1 MARLR
6 APHLRGTL
14 LCLAAGVAF
23 SVSPILIQ
31 VAYAHGAA
39 VTGVLAWRY
48 LAAALLLVGI
58 ARRKMLRVPLR
69 AALGAFVLG
78 AVVYALDSALF
89 FGSLERT
96 SAPLASLVHY
106 AHLVL
111 VVGVAAMIGRERLTR
126 RRLLALV
133 GIFGGVALVGGAAV
147 NPDLVG
153 IGMALGSAAAYAVY
167 ILLSDRLLRDA
178 DPMALAAFLTAG
190 AATSFFV
197 AGGVLGSLGT
207 VGGPAGLA
215 CLVGAA
221 LVGSVFAVT
230 SFLKGVRLVGPSTA
244 SLLVTV
250 EVPVT
255 IALAAVVLKQHL
267 TSPQLAGAGLVVA
280 AIVAMQLRR
289 RPKLRLVPQPPRR
302 DAASRSSPT
311 GLARGRQA
319 RALRRL
325 RPSSYVPGISGTRGT
340 SAVKC
345 SSFSRIQATPP
356 VE

>member
-1 MARLR
+1 L
-6 APHLRGTL
+6 
-14 LCLAAGVAF
+14 LAA
-23 SVSPILIQ
+23 
-31 VAYAHGAA
+31 
-39 VTGVLAWRY
+39 LAR
-48 LAAALLLVGI
+48 G
-58 ARRKMLRVPLR
+58 KMLRLPRR
-69 AALGAFVLG
+69 AVLGAFLLG

-89 FGSLERT
+89 FGSMERT

-126 RRLLALV
+126 RRLVALV
-133 GIFGGVALVGGAAV
+133 GIFGGVALVGGAAT

-153 IGMALGSAAAYAVY
+153 VGMALGSAAAYAVY

-178 DPMALAAFLTAG
+178 DPIALAAYLTAG

-230 SFLKGVRLVGPSTA
+230 SFLKGVHLVGPSTA
-244 SLLVTV
+244 SLLVTI

-280 AIVAMQLRR
+280 AIVTMQLRR
-289 RPKLRLVPQPPRR
+289 RRRGDVLQPLA
-302 DAASRSSPT
+302 DA
-311 GLARGRQA
+311 
-319 RALRRL
+319 
-325 RPSSYVPGISGTRGT
+325 
-340 SAVKC
+340 SA
-345 SSFSRIQATPP
+345 
-356 VE
+356 

>member
-14 LCLAAGVAF
+14 FCLAAGVAF
-23 SVSPILIQ
+23 SVSPILVQI
-31 VAYAHGAA
+31 AYDHGAA

-58 ARRKMLRVPLR
+58 ARRKLLRVPVR
-69 AALGAFVLG
+69 AAVAAFLLGAF
-78 AVVYALDSALF
+78 VYALDSALF

-111 VVGVAAMIGRERLTR
+111 VVGVAAMLGRERLTR
-126 RRLLALV
+126 RRLAALTA
-133 GIFGGVALVGGAAV
+133 IFGGVALVGGTAV

-153 IGMALGSAAAYAVY
+153 IGMALGSAVAYAVY

-178 DPMALAAFLTAG
+178 DPIALAAYLTFG
-190 AATSFFV
+190 AASSFFV
-197 AGGVLGSLGT
+197 VGGLLGSLGT
-207 VGGPAGLA
+207 VGGTAGLV
-215 CLVGAA
+215 CLTGAA
-221 LVGSVFAVT
+221 LVGSVFAVV

-255 IALAAVVLKQHL
+255 IVLAAVVLKQNL
-267 TSPQLAGAGLVVA
+267 TPEQLTGAAFVVA
-280 AIVAMQLRR
+280 AIVGMQLRR
-289 RPKLRLVPQPPRR
+289 RPKLRLVP
-302 DAASRSSPT
+302 SSPAPASPP
-311 GLARGRQA
+311 LALA
-319 RALRRL
+319 
-325 RPSSYVPGISGTRGT
+325 
-340 SAVKC
+340 
-345 SSFSRIQATPP
+345 P
-356 VE
+356 VERLAA

>member
-6 APHLRGTL
+6 LPHVRGTL
-14 LCLAAGVAF
+14 FCLAAGVAF
-23 SVSPILIQ
+23 SVSPVLIQ

-48 LAAALLLVGI
+48 LAAALLLVVI
-58 ARRKMLRVPLR
+58 AGRKMVRVPLR

-89 FGSLERT
+89 FGSLEHT

-133 GIFGGVALVGGAAV
+133 GVFGGVALVGGAAV

-153 IGMALGSAAAYAVY
+153 VGMALGSAAAYAVY

-178 DPMALAAFLTAG
+178 DPIALAAFLTMG
-190 AATSFFV
+190 AATSFFA
-197 AGGVLGSLGT
+197 AGGLLGSLGT
-207 VGGPAGLA
+207 VGGVSGLA

-244 SLLVTV
+244 SLLMTV

-255 IALAAVVLKQHL
+255 IALAAIVLKQHL
-267 TSPQLAGAGLVVA
+267 TSPQLVGAGLVVA
-280 AIVAMQLRR
+280 AIVGMQLRR
-289 RPKLRLVPQPPRR
+289 RPKLRRVERPAILPRPLEPGEQL
-302 DAASRSSPT
+302 AA
-311 GLARGRQA
+311 AA
-319 RALRRL
+319 
-325 RPSSYVPGISGTRGT
+325 
-340 SAVKC
+340 
-345 SSFSRIQATPP
+345 
-356 VE
+356 

>member
-1 MARLR
+1 MARFR
-6 APHLRGTL
+6 TPGIRGTL
-14 LCLAAGVAF
+14 LCLAAGMAF

-48 LAAALLLVGI
+48 LAATALLVGI
-58 ARRKMLRVPLR
+58 AGKKMLRVPLR
-69 AALGAFVLG
+69 ASISAFALG
-78 AVVYALDSALF
+78 AVVYAVDSALF
-89 FGSLERT
+89 YGSLERT

-126 RRLLALV
+126 RRLGALV
-133 GIFGGVALVGGAAV
+133 AIFGGVALVGGAAV
-147 NPDLVG
+147 NPDTVG

-190 AATSFFV
+190 AATSFVV
-197 AGGVLGSLGT
+197 AGGIVGSLGK
-207 VGGPAGLA
+207 VGGPAGFA

-250 EVPVT
+250 EVPLT
-255 IALAAVVLKQHL
+255 IALAAIVLKQHM
-267 TSPQLAGAGLVVA
+267 TSPQLAGAALVVA
-280 AIVAMQLRR
+280 AIVGMQLRR
-289 RPKLRLVPQPPRR
+289 RPKLRLVERP
-302 DAASRSSPT
+302 AT
-311 GLARGRQA
+311 VV
-319 RALRRL
+319 RALE
-325 RPSSYVPGISGTRGT
+325 PGEQL
-340 SAVKC
+340 A
-345 SSFSRIQATPP
+345 AAA
-356 VE
+356 

>member
-6 APHLRGTL
+6 APHFRGTL
-14 LCLAAGVAF
+14 FCLVAGVAF

-31 VAYAHGAA
+31 IAYDHGAA
-39 VTGVLAWRY
+39 ITGVLAWRY
-48 LAAALLLVGI
+48 LAAALLLVGL
-58 ARRKMLRVPLR
+58 AGRKMIRIPLR
-69 AALGAFVLG
+69 AALSAFALG
-78 AVVYALDSALF
+78 AIVYALDSALF

-126 RRLLALV
+126 RRLIALV
-133 GIFGGVALVGGAAV
+133 GIFGGVALVGGAAT

-153 IGMALGSAAAYAVY
+153 VGMALGSAAAYAVY

-178 DPMALAAFLTAG
+178 DPMALAAYLTLG
-190 AATSFFV
+190 AASTFFV
-197 AGGVLGSLGT
+197 AGGLLGSLGT

-255 IALAAVVLKQHL
+255 ITLAAVVLKQHMS
-267 TSPQLAGAGLVVA
+267 TPQLAGAALVVA
-280 AIVAMQLRR
+280 AIVGMQLRW
-289 RPKLRLVPQPPRR
+289 RPRAGVRLPPH
-302 DAASRSSPT
+302 P
-311 GLARGRQA
+311 
-319 RALRRL
+319 RA
-325 RPSSYVPGISGTRGT
+325 T
-340 SAVKC
+340 
-345 SSFSRIQATPP
+345 
-356 VE
+356 

>member
-1 MARLR
+1 MTRLR

-14 LCLAAGVAF
+14 FCLAAGVAF

-31 VAYAHGAA
+31 VAYSHGAA

-48 LAAALLLVGI
+48 LVAAILLVGI
-58 ARRKMLRVPLR
+58 AGRKMLRVPAR
-69 AALGAFVLG
+69 AALGAFFLG

-126 RRLLALV
+126 RRLVALA

-178 DPMALAAFLTAG
+178 DPMALAAYLTAG
-190 AATSFFV
+190 AATSFMV
-197 AGGVLGSLGT
+197 AGAVLGSLGT
-207 VGGPAGLA
+207 VGGPTGLA
-215 CLVGAA
+215 CLVVAA

-255 IALAAVVLKQHL
+255 IVLAAVVLKQHL
-267 TSPQLAGAGLVVA
+267 TPPQLAGAGLVVA
-280 AIVAMQLRR
+280 AIVGMQLRR
-289 RPKLRLVPQPPRR
+289 RPKLRLVPSP
-302 DAASRSSPT
+302 AALPL
-311 GLARGRQA
+311 LAEPA
-319 RALRRL
+319 ELRA
-325 RPSSYVPGISGTRGT
+325 
-340 SAVKC
+340 A
-345 SSFSRIQATPP
+345 
-356 VE
+356 

>member
-1 MARLR
+1 MARFR
-6 APHLRGTL
+6 TPGLRGTL
-14 LCLAAGVAF
+14 LCLAAGMAF

-48 LAAALLLVGI
+48 LAATALLVGI
-58 ARRKMLRVPLR
+58 AGRKMLRVPFR
-69 AALGAFVLG
+69 ASISAFALG
-78 AVVYALDSALF
+78 AVVYATDSALF
-89 FGSLERT
+89 YGSLERT

-126 RRLLALV
+126 RRVGALV
-133 GIFGGVALVGGAAV
+133 AIFGGVALVGGAAV
-147 NPDLVG
+147 NPDVVG

-190 AATSFFV
+190 AATSFIV
-197 AGGVLGSLGT
+197 AGGVVGSLGK
-207 VGGPAGLA
+207 VGGPAGFA

-255 IALAAVVLKQHL
+255 IALAAIVLKQHL
-267 TSPQLAGAGLVVA
+267 TSPQLAGAALVVV

-289 RPKLRLVPQPPRR
+289 RPKLRRVERPATMPRPLEPGEQL
-302 DAASRSSPT
+302 AA
-311 GLARGRQA
+311 AA
-319 RALRRL
+319 
-325 RPSSYVPGISGTRGT
+325 
-340 SAVKC
+340 
-345 SSFSRIQATPP
+345 
-356 VE
+356 

>member
-6 APHLRGTL
+6 LPHVRGTL
-14 LCLAAGVAF
+14 LCLAAGIAF
-23 SVSPILIQ
+23 SVSPVLVQ
-31 VAYAHGAA
+31 VAYSHGAA

-48 LAAALLLVGI
+48 LAAALLLAGL
-58 ARRKMLRVPLR
+58 ARGKMLRVPRR

-89 FGSLERT
+89 FGSMERT

-126 RRLLALV
+126 RRLVALV
-133 GIFGGVALVGGAAV
+133 GIFAGVALVGGAAT

-153 IGMALGSAAAYAVY
+153 VAMALGSAAAYAVY

-178 DPMALAAFLTAG
+178 DPIALAAYLTTG

-197 AGGVLGSLGT
+197 AGGLLGSLGT

-215 CLVGAA
+215 CLGGAA

-230 SFLKGVRLVGPSTA
+230 SFLKGVHLVGPSTA

-255 IALAAVVLKQHL
+255 IALAAVVLKQHM

-280 AIVAMQLRR
+280 AIVTMQLRYR
-289 RPKLRLVPQPPRR
+289 RRAERLQP
-302 DAASRSSPT
+302 A
-311 GLARGRQA
+311 
-319 RALRRL
+319 
-325 RPSSYVPGISGTRGT
+325 
-340 SAVKC
+340 
-345 SSFSRIQATPP
+345 
-356 VE
+356 

>member
-1 MARLR
+1 MARFR
-6 APHLRGTL
+6 TPGIRGTL
-14 LCLAAGVAF
+14 LCLAAGMAF

-48 LAAALLLVGI
+48 LAATALLVGI
-58 ARRKMLRVPLR
+58 AGRKMLRVPLK
-69 AALGAFVLG
+69 ASVSAFALG
-78 AVVYALDSALF
+78 AVVYAIDSALF
-89 FGSLERT
+89 YGSLERT

-126 RRLLALV
+126 RRLGALV
-133 GIFGGVALVGGAAV
+133 AIFGGVALVGGAAV
-147 NPDLVG
+147 NPDMVG
-153 IGMALGSAAAYAVY
+153 VGMALGSAAAYAVY

-190 AATSFFV
+190 AATSFVV
-197 AGGVLGSLGT
+197 AGGVLGSLT
-207 VGGPAGLA
+207 KVGGPAGFA

-255 IALAAVVLKQHL
+255 IALAAIVLKQHL
-267 TSPQLAGAGLVVA
+267 TSPQLAGAALVVV
-280 AIVAMQLRR
+280 AIVGMQLRR
-289 RPKLRLVPQPPRR
+289 RPKLRIVERP
-302 DAASRSSPT
+302 AT
-311 GLARGRQA
+311 VV
-319 RALRRL
+319 RALE
-325 RPSSYVPGISGTRGT
+325 PGEQL
-340 SAVKC
+340 A
-345 SSFSRIQATPP
+345 AAA
-356 VE
+356 

>member
-1 MARLR
+1 MARFR
-6 APHLRGTL
+6 APGLRGTL
-14 LCLAAGVAF
+14 LSLAAGVAF

-31 VAYAHGAA
+31 VAYNHGAA

-48 LAAALLLVGI
+48 LAASALLVGI
-58 ARRKMLRVPLR
+58 AGRKLLRVPVR

-78 AVVYALDSALF
+78 AVVYAVDSALF

-126 RRLLALV
+126 RRLVALV
-133 GIFGGVALVGGAAV
+133 GIFGGVALVGGAAT

-153 IGMALGSAAAYAVY
+153 IGMALGSAAAYGVY

-178 DPMALAAFLTAG
+178 DPMALAAYLTAG

-207 VGGPAGLA
+207 VGGPTGLV
-215 CLVGAA
+215 CLVVAA

-255 IALAAVVLKQHL
+255 IALAAIVLKQHL
-267 TSPQLAGAGLVVA
+267 TPMQLAGAGLVVA
-280 AIVAMQLRR
+280 AIVGMQLRR
-289 RPKLRLVPQPPRR
+289 RPKLRLVRSP
-302 DAASRSSPT
+302 AALPLEGERAEP
-311 GLARGRQA
+311 LAA
-319 RALRRL
+319 
-325 RPSSYVPGISGTRGT
+325 
-340 SAVKC
+340 
-345 SSFSRIQATPP
+345 
-356 VE
+356 

>member
-6 APHLRGTL
+6 APGLRGTL
-14 LCLAAGVAF
+14 LSLAAGVAF

-31 VAYAHGAA
+31 VAYNHGAA
-39 VTGVLAWRY
+39 VSGVLAWRY
-48 LAAALLLVGI
+48 LAATALLVGI
-58 ARRKMLRVPLR
+58 AGRKALRVPVQ
-69 AALGAFVLG
+69 AAVGAFVLG
-78 AVVYALDSALF
+78 AFVYAADSALF
-89 FGSLERT
+89 YSSLERT

-111 VVGVAAMIGRERLTR
+111 VVGVAALIGRERLTR
-126 RRLLALV
+126 RRLVALV
-133 GIFGGVALVGGAAV
+133 GIFGGVALVGGAAT
-147 NPDLVG
+147 NPDPVG

-178 DPMALAAFLTAG
+178 DPMALAAYLTAG
-190 AATSFFV
+190 AATTFLV

-255 IALAAVVLKQHL
+255 IVLAATVLGQRL
-267 TSPQLAGAGLVVA
+267 TPPQLAGAALVVA
-280 AIVAMQLRR
+280 AIVGMQLRR
-289 RPKLRLVPQPPRR
+289 RPRLRLVETPAALPPALESAEPI
-302 DAASRSSPT
+302 AA
-311 GLARGRQA
+311 
-319 RALRRL
+319 
-325 RPSSYVPGISGTRGT
+325 
-340 SAVKC
+340 
-345 SSFSRIQATPP
+345 
-356 VE
+356 

>member
-6 APHLRGTL
+6 APGFRGTL

-48 LAAALLLVGI
+48 LAATALLVGV
-58 ARRKMLRVPLR
+58 AGRKILLVPPK
-69 AALGAFVLG
+69 AAIGAFILG
-78 AVVYALDSALF
+78 AVVYAGDAALF
-89 FGSLERT
+89 FGSLERI

-111 VVGVAAMIGRERLTR
+111 VVGVAAMVGRERLTR
-126 RRLLALV
+126 RRLFALV

-147 NPDLVG
+147 NPDRAG
-153 IGMALGSAAAYAVY
+153 IAMALGSAAAYALY
-167 ILLSDRLLRDA
+167 ILFSDRMLRDT
-178 DPMALAAFLTAG
+178 DPIALAAYLTAG
-190 AATSFFV
+190 AATSFIV
-197 AGGVLGSLGT
+197 AGTALGT
-207 VGGPAGLA
+207 LSRVGGPAGLA

-255 IALAAVVLKQHL
+255 IALAAVVLGQHM
-267 TSPQLAGAGLVVA
+267 TPPQLLGAAVVVS
-280 AIVAMQLRR
+280 AIVGMQLRR
-289 RPKLRLVPQPPRR
+289 RPR
-302 DAASRSSPT
+302 
-311 GLARGRQA
+311 
-319 RALRRL
+319 RRL
-325 RPSSYVPGISGTRGT
+325 
-340 SAVKC
+340 AV
-345 SSFSRIQATPP
+345 
-356 VE
+356 

>member
-1 MARLR
+1 MARFR
-6 APHLRGTL
+6 APGLRGTL
-14 LCLAAGVAF
+14 LSLAAGVAF

-31 VAYAHGAA
+31 VAYNHGAA

-48 LAAALLLVGI
+48 LAASALLVGI
-58 ARRKMLRVPLR
+58 AGRKLLRVPVR

-78 AVVYALDSALF
+78 AVVYAADSALF

-126 RRLLALV
+126 RRLVALV
-133 GIFGGVALVGGAAV
+133 GIFGGVALVGGAAT

-153 IGMALGSAAAYAVY
+153 IGMALGSAAAYGVY

-178 DPMALAAFLTAG
+178 DPMALAAYLTAG

-207 VGGPAGLA
+207 VGGPTGIV
-215 CLVGAA
+215 CLVVAA

-255 IALAAVVLKQHL
+255 IALAAIVLKQHL
-267 TSPQLAGAGLVVA
+267 TPMQLAGAGLVVA
-280 AIVAMQLRR
+280 AIVGMQLRR
-289 RPKLRLVPQPPRR
+289 RPKLRLVRSP
-302 DAASRSSPT
+302 AALPLEGERAEP
-311 GLARGRQA
+311 LAA
-319 RALRRL
+319 
-325 RPSSYVPGISGTRGT
+325 
-340 SAVKC
+340 
-345 SSFSRIQATPP
+345 
-356 VE
+356 

>member
-1 MARLR
+1 MARFR
-6 APHLRGTL
+6 TPGLRGTL
-14 LCLAAGVAF
+14 LCLAAGMAF

-48 LAAALLLVGI
+48 VAATALLMGLAG
-58 ARRKMLRVPLR
+58 RKVLRIP
-69 AALGAFVLG
+69 LGAAVSAFALG
-78 AVVYALDSALF
+78 AVVYASDSALF
-89 FGSLERT
+89 YGSLERT

-126 RRLLALV
+126 RRLGALV
-133 GIFGGVALVGGAAV
+133 AIFGGVALVGGAAV
-147 NPDLVG
+147 NPDRLG

-178 DPMALAAFLTAG
+178 DPMALAAYLTAG
-190 AATSFFV
+190 AATSFVV
-197 AGGVLGSLGT
+197 AGGVLGSLGK
-207 VGGPAGLA
+207 VGGTAGLA

-250 EVPVT
+250 EVPIT
-255 IALAAVVLKQHL
+255 IALAAVVLKQHM
-267 TSPQLAGAGLVVA
+267 TPTQLAGAGLVVV
-280 AIVAMQLRR
+280 AIMAMQLRR
-289 RPKLRLVPQPPRR
+289 RPNSQVVARR
-302 DAASRSSPT
+302 A
-311 GLARGRQA
+311 
-319 RALRRL
+319 
-325 RPSSYVPGISGTRGT
+325 
-340 SAVKC
+340 
-345 SSFSRIQATPP
+345 ATPLALEP
-356 VE
+356 AEQLAA

>member
-14 LCLAAGVAF
+14 LCLVAGVAF
-23 SVSPILIQ
+23 SISPILIQ
-31 VAYAHGAA
+31 VAYSHGAA
-39 VTGVLAWRY
+39 VSGVLAWRY

-58 ARRKMLRVPLR
+58 AGRKVFHVPVR

-89 FGSLERT
+89 YGSLERT

-126 RRLLALV
+126 RRLLALA
-133 GIFGGVALVGGAAV
+133 GILGGVALVGGAAA

-153 IGMALGSAAAYAVY
+153 VGMALGSAAAYAIYV
-167 ILLSDRLLRDA
+167 LLSDRLLRDA
-178 DPMALAAFLTAG
+178 DPMALAAYLTTG
-190 AATSFFV
+190 ATTSFFV

-207 VGGPAGLA
+207 VGGPTGLV
-215 CLVGAA
+215 CLTVAA

-267 TSPQLAGAGLVVA
+267 APAQLTGAGLVVA
-280 AIVAMQLRR
+280 AIVGMQLRR
-289 RPKLRLVPQPPRR
+289 RPKLRLVPSP
-302 DAASRSSPT
+302 AALPVALEPAEQ
-311 GLARGRQA
+311 LAA
-319 RALRRL
+319 
-325 RPSSYVPGISGTRGT
+325 
-340 SAVKC
+340 
-345 SSFSRIQATPP
+345 
-356 VE
+356 